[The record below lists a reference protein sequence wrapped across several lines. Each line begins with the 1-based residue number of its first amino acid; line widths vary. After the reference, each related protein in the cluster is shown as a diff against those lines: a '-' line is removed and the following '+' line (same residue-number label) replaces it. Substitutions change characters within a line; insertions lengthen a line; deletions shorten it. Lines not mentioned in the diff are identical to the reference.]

1 MNRKQQRS
9 RDYKSKAILVFLTIL
24 LAGIAFLSLGF
35 GTVYVT
41 PGETLAIWTEENQ
54 QLSFLINNLR
64 MPRTVIAVLGGA
76 GLAVSGAILQGVIRN
91 PLISPDVVG
100 LTNGAGLFAVIV
112 LILLPQAPIG
122 LLPAAAF
129 FGAALVAVLLVA
141 LARKSGMNPAT
152 LALIGIG
159 LGAGFQALTEY
170 ILTKYPMEANES
182 LVWLAGSLWGKG
194 WDDVYGLLPWMTV
207 LLPTCLLLYRR
218 LDILSLNEE
227 ASIGLGMNVRSTR
240 LLLLTLAV
248 ALAGAAVA
256 TIGAI
261 GFIGLVAPHMARGIF
276 GSRHQYLLP
285 GSMILG
291 SILLVVA
298 DTAGRTIRPPIEIP
312 AGILTAIIG
321 VPYFLYLI
329 RRELKES

>member
-291 SILLVVA
+291 SLLLVVA

>member
-1 MNRKQQRS
+1 
-9 RDYKSKAILVFLTIL
+9 
-24 LAGIAFLSLGF
+24 
-35 GTVYVT
+35 
-41 PGETLAIWTEENQ
+41 
-54 QLSFLINNLR
+54 
-64 MPRTVIAVLGGA
+64 
-76 GLAVSGAILQGVIRN
+76 
-91 PLISPDVVG
+91 
-100 LTNGAGLFAVIV
+100 
-112 LILLPQAPIG
+112 
-122 LLPAAAF
+122 
-129 FGAALVAVLLVA
+129 
-141 LARKSGMNPAT
+141 MNPAT